1 MPKLYIHVI
10 IFITWWQVHLS
21 DDFFM
26 WMRWTTEITEPV
38 EKDAALY
45 LLSRF
50 WLSLTEQNMQNIKS
64 LFLLPMQLV
73 SYPLNNP
80 TSGCKALTIAQLFN
94 KPSDRDLS
102 LTLTEGKELMAN
114 KLCLELSHSS
124 LMAWSSFTV
133 LMPTAMGTI
142 YFTWTNL

>member
-1 MPKLYIHVI
+1 MMASTTLRWFLYVDEMNYRNLQTRKRKTQRCICYRD
-10 IFITWWQVHLS
+10 S
-21 DDFFM
+21 DC
-26 WMRWTTEITEPV
+26 PQQ
-38 EKDAALY
+38 
-45 LLSRF
+45 SRICK
-50 WLSLTEQNMQNIKS
+50 TKKS

-102 LTLTEGKELMAN
+102 LTLTEGKELMVN

-133 LMPTAMGTI
+133 LMPTALGTI